1 MQKKILIARG
11 IFPSVAE
18 RLAAHF
24 DVTANRED
32 LELVESPEK
41 GIVAW
46 ACDEDEPANGTS
58 LERE

>member
-1 MQKKILIARG
+1 V
-11 IFPSVAE
+11 S
-18 RLAAHF
+18 RL
-24 DVTANRED
+24 TANRED

-46 ACDEDEPANGTS
+46 AFDEDEPANGTS